1 MDIEFDIKVNQSIS
15 FYNVLGGDKELLGD
29 KNEFEENEEKREED
43 NKEEKE
49 INKIMNKKKRK
60 KNMYL

>member
-49 INKIMNKKKRK
+49 INKTF
-60 KNMYL
+60 